1 MVRPLLSKAYTPHRA
16 IRSTCDR
23 IITRSHQPCKMSFDT
38 FFFRIVITQLFFCFV
53 FVFCSSFSSG
63 YFLPSDLSFKGSWV
77 WDNSL
82 SQVWEFCLLNST
94 SNTSGNWVS
103 LFAGKV
109 DWGYH
114 IICTWYATN
123 ICGWTRD
130 DVVAAAMDKT
140 GKPCCLVHAAARGR
154 TCTFTLKVVSTLI
167 QTAHVTID
175 LRSRHGRNPRPTRFV
190 SGKANERRWHRKY
203 QVDTW
208 PRRREVAR
216 GVLRSSPKP
225 EKVLFLPSGRDWEL
239 LSSVFY
245 TSLNKYLCIRRLA
258 GVRHISPAVLWTL
271 WPDGGMEP
279 LTSAPRS
286 EFMTQSLVLS
296 IDNSFF
302 RYFLESLELF
312 SWMICAD
319 SERYRNL
326 MTGIFLKFKLFLAT
340 WRFHRSFYTSE
351 YGF

>member
-1 MVRPLLSKAYTPHRA
+1 M
-16 IRSTCDR
+16 
-23 IITRSHQPCKMSFDT
+23 
-38 FFFRIVITQLFFCFV
+38 
-53 FVFCSSFSSG
+53 G
-63 YFLPSDLSFKGSWV
+63 
-77 WDNSL
+77 
-82 SQVWEFCLLNST
+82 
-94 SNTSGNWVS
+94 
-103 LFAGKV
+103 
-109 DWGYH
+109 
-114 IICTWYATN
+114 
-123 ICGWTRD
+123 
-130 DVVAAAMDKT
+130 KT

-154 TCTFTLKVVSTLI
+154 TCTFTLKVVTTLI

-190 SGKANERRWHRKY
+190 SGKANERRWRHRKY
-203 QVDTW
+203 QVDPW

-286 EFMTQSLVLS
+286 EFMTQSLVLL
-296 IDNSFF
+296 IDVYRGLGISPLRTKHFAECFSGRSWPNICPGITSYLVFRFF
-302 RYFLESLELF
+302 KFVFHKFESLELF
-312 SWMICAD
+312 
-319 SERYRNL
+319 
-326 MTGIFLKFKLFLAT
+326 F
-340 WRFHRSFYTSE
+340 WRFVLIASGTEILDRLLCDLIPSFW
-351 YGF
+351 F